1 MCGRYTLTSS
11 DQRRL
16 GSRFQVSLDDE
27 TPGLG
32 RFNVAP
38 TQEVLTVHGDPDSVS
53 RKAVASRWGLVP
65 FWAKD
70 LKAGYKMI
78 NARNDRLL
86 ESRAYSP
93 LLKKRQNRCLILA
106 DGFYEWLKAERP
118 KEPRQPVRFT
128 VDGGE
133 PFAFAGL
140 TVTRDWEGEPLT
152 SCTIITT
159 DANEVVGRV
168 HDRMP
173 VILPREEVE
182 EAWLTGDLS
191 PEEAASLCVPLDP
204 ERMEARPANPVL
216 NKVGGAKEGP
226 EFLEAPAAANSD

>member
-1 MCGRYTLTSS
+1 MCGRYTLTTS

-16 GSRFQVSLDDE
+16 GSRFQISLDDE

-38 TQEVLTVHGDPDSVS
+38 SQEVLTVNADESGE
-53 RKAVASRWGLVP
+53 REAVASRWGLVP
-65 FWAKD
+65 VWAKD
-70 LKAGYKMI
+70 LNAGYKMI
-78 NARNDRLL
+78 NARNARLL

-93 LLKKRQNRCLILA
+93 LIKKSKHRCLIPA
-106 DGFYEWLKAERP
+106 DGFYEWIKAEKP

-133 PFAFAGL
+133 PFVFAGL
-140 TVTRDWEGEPLT
+140 TVTREWEGEPLT
-152 SCTIITT
+152 SCTIVTT
-159 DANEVVGRV
+159 DANDVVSRV

-173 VILPREEVE
+173 VILPNE
-182 EAWLTGDLS
+182 EAEQAWLAGELTA
-191 PEEAASLCVPLDP
+191 EEAVSLCVPLDP
-204 ERMEARPANPVL
+204 KRMEAKPANPVL

-226 EFLEAPAAANSD
+226 DFLEAPEKDGD